1 MTMCFKPRLS
11 AIDEVV
17 GESWRNRTELGPNIF
32 DLTSHVHVPK
42 EY

>member
-1 MTMCFKPRLS
+1 MTRLN

-17 GESWRNRTELGPNIF
+17 GESSWNRTGLGPNIF
-32 DLTSHVHVPK
+32 DLTSHIHVPK